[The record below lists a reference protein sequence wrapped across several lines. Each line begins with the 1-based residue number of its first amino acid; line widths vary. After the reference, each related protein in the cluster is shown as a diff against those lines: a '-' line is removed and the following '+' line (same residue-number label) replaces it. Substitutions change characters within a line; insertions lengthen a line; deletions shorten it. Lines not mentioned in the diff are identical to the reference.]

1 MNVRVQTDVLRL
13 PFVLTRPVH
22 SNVTV
27 EKGFRSTP
35 LVDHAKARCNAYTY
49 LSGAIR
55 GLDTGFKSCPAN
67 QLDLLKVVP
76 GSTLRHSQLVCH
88 LPVGFLFEL
97 CHCLSLA
104 MKSPR
109 ELRVMS
115 YTHIQGSARRSTSC
129 TLISVFLIVIDY
141 CCDNIAMWR
150 DSPACG
156 LLNFHR

>member
-1 MNVRVQTDVLRL
+1 MNVKIQTDVLRL

-22 SNVTV
+22 TNVTV

-35 LVDHAKARCNAYTY
+35 LVDHAKARCSACTY
-49 LSGAIR
+49 LSGAII
-55 GLDTGFKSCPAN
+55 GLDTRFKSCPAN
-67 QLDLLKVVP
+67 QLDLLQVVP
-76 GSTLRHSQLVCH
+76 GSTLLHSQLVCL

-97 CHCLSLA
+97 CRCLSLA

-129 TLISVFLIVIDY
+129 TLISVFLIVILI
-141 CCDNIAMWR
+141 IA
-150 DSPACG
+150 AII
-156 LLNFHR
+156 